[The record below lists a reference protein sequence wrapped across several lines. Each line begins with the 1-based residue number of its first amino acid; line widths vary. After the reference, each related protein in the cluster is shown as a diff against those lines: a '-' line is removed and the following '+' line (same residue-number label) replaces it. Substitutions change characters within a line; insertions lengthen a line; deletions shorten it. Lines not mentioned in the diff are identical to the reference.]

1 MNTIRIMVVDDAKL
15 NREYVRFC
23 IAKGQTD
30 PSIALEVIKEV
41 ENGQDAIQYL
51 EQCEGKERPDVILM
65 DIRFKEGVRPN
76 GLTATKTITARY
88 PTIKV
93 IIWSQYDELEYVK
106 YAFRNRASGYFLKN
120 GEEGC
125 SDLPE
130 VIYKVWKGQYY
141 VTQRILAQMV
151 TLLTED
157 PTGLTPREW
166 EVAHLHVQ
174 GYSHKEIGD
183 RLDIS
188 TRTVESHLGKV
199 RKKWKVESREEIKKK
214 LEERENMMDPGNSE

>member
-1 MNTIRIMVVDDAKL
+1 MAT
-15 NREYVRFC
+15 RE
-23 IAKGQTD
+23 
-30 PSIALEVIKEV
+30 
-41 ENGQDAIQYL
+41 
-51 EQCEGKERPDVILM
+51 
-65 DIRFKEGVRPN
+65 
-76 GLTATKTITARY
+76 ITRRY
-88 PTIKV
+88 PGIKV
-93 IIWSQYDELEYVK
+93 ILCSFHDDLEYVK
-106 YAFRNRASGYFLKN
+106 HGFRNRASGYFLKN